1 MAPVQNTGSA
11 SEELKSLSK
20 QRINL
25 GKSGEDLAAKALQK
39 KGLKIIIRNFRNKFG
54 EIDIIARDR
63 ESLVFVEVKTRCSD
77 RFGLPEEAV
86 TAAKQK
92 QIIRVASSYLSQHK
106 LLNVPVRFDVVAITI
121 KGGKPEI
128 NHLVS
133 AFETD

>member
-1 MAPVQNTGSA
+1 M
-11 SEELKSLSK
+11 SK

-63 ESLVFVEVKTRCSD
+63 EYLVFVEVKTRCSD

-86 TAAKQK
+86 TAAKQQ

>member
-1 MAPVQNTGSA
+1 
-11 SEELKSLSK
+11 LSK

-25 GKSGEDLAAKALQK
+25 GKSGEDLAAKVLQK
-39 KGLKIIIRNFRNKFG
+39 KGLKIITRNFRNKFG
-54 EIDIIARDR
+54 EIDIIAKDN
-63 ESLVFVEVKTRCSD
+63 ETLVFVEVKTRASA

-86 TAAKQK
+86 TEAKQ
-92 QIIRVASSYLSQHK
+92 QQVIRVASSYLSQHK